1 MSNSEIVQGTLVV
14 GRISAVFGVR
24 GWVKVM
30 SFTEQASKI
39 FDYQPWLVDRQ
50 GSLQSIQVDEWKSHG
65 DGLVAHLKGI
75 DDRDVARSWCQTDI
89 RVETALLPELND
101 SDFYWHQLEKLAV
114 YNHFENTVQRLGVVT
129 SLLETG
135 ANDVIVVA
143 GDADSIDRRE
153 RLIPYSQQY
162 VLNIDLGSQRIDVAW
177 DPDF

>member
-1 MSNSEIVQGTLVV
+1 VSNIEIVQGTLVI

-39 FDYQPWLVDRQ
+39 FDYQPWMVDRE
-50 GSLQSIQVDEWKSHG
+50 GGLQSIQVDDWKSHG

-75 DDRDVARSWCQTDI
+75 DDRDIACGWCQRDI
-89 RVETALLPELND
+89 RVEAALLPELND
-101 SDFYWHQLEKLAV
+101 SEFYWHQLEHLVV
-114 YNHFENTVQRLGVVT
+114 YSHFENKVQRLGVVT

-135 ANDVIVVA
+135 ANDVIVVT
-143 GDADSIDRRE
+143 GDAQSIDRRE
-153 RLIPYSQQY
+153 RLIPYAEQY
-162 VLNIDLGSQRIDVAW
+162 VLNINLGLQRIDVTW